1 MHFNYNSLRDFIAR
15 LEKEGEVIRIREKV
29 SPILEIT
36 EITDRICKS
45 GNGGKAILFEN
56 VACPERSR
64 RNGFDPQ
71 LNNSRTGVPVLIN
84 AFGSRKRMAMALG
97 VDDIE
102 EIARDI
108 QELIE
113 LKPPQNFIEK
123 IKFLPRLLE
132 ISHYPPKVITG
143 KTPCHEVVLTG
154 DEIDLFKFPILKCWP
169 LDGGRFI
176 TLPVVFTKSLK
187 NGKRNVGM
195 YRMQVYDKKTT
206 GMHWHIHKDGASH
219 YDEYKKAGK
228 RMEVA
233 VAIGTDPV
241 VTYSATAPL
250 PYGVDELLFAGMM
263 RKKGVELVKC
273 KTIDME
279 VPATAEIILE
289 GYVELNELREEGPFG
304 DHTGYYSLKGDYPVF
319 HITAITHRKNPIYFT
334 TIVGKPPMEDC
345 YMGKATERIF
355 LPMLRALNPEIVD
368 IDLPW
373 EGVFHNCVIVSM
385 KKRYPMHARKLM
397 TSLWGSGQMSFSKM
411 LLTVDDG
418 INVHN
423 YREIASVL
431 LNNINIEKDIFITEG
446 ILDVLDHSAPNPLY
460 GSKVGID
467 ATKKIEG
474 EGREGGMRNAECGV
488 RSFEPATHSIKDMIL
503 DIENINIPIGNERTE
518 MLFISIKKNKPYHVK
533 SLAEELSK
541 IISADCSGIL
551 IVLDNDVDI
560 NNISMVTWKIFNNV
574 DPKRDFYFF
583 DRRLIIDATRKW
595 KEEGHARDWP
605 PEIVMDSEVKKNIDM
620 RFSKT
625 AV

>member
-1 MHFNYNSLRDFIAR
+1 MYSINSVICPFVIFVFKIKNMRIHYNSLRDFLAR
-15 LEKEGEVIRIREKV
+15 LESEGELIRIKEKV

-56 VACPERSR
+56 TDDS
-64 RNGFDPQ
+64 GI
-71 LNNSRTGVPVLIN
+71 PVLIN
-84 AFGSRKRMAMALG
+84 AFGSKKRIAMALG
-97 VDDIE
+97 VDNVEDI
-102 EIARDI
+102 ANDI

-113 LKPPQNFIEK
+113 LKPPQNLIEK
-123 IKFLPRLLE
+123 LKFLPRLFE

-143 KTPCHEVVLTG
+143 KAPCHEVVLTG

-187 NGKRNVGM
+187 ERKRNVGM

-250 PYGVDELLFAGMM
+250 PYGVDELLFAGMI
-263 RKKGVELVKC
+263 RKRGVELVKC

-279 VPATAEIILE
+279 VPATAEIVLE
-289 GYVELNELREEGPFG
+289 GYVEPNELREEGPFG

-319 HITAITHRKNPIYFT
+319 HVTAITHRKNPIYFT

-355 LPMLRALNPEIVD
+355 LPMLKSLNPEIVD
-368 IDLPW
+368 MDLPW

-411 LLTVDDG
+411 LLTVDEA
-418 INVHN
+418 INVHD
-423 YREIASVL
+423 YREVASTL
-431 LNNINIEKDIFITEG
+431 LNNVDIERDIYITEG
-446 ILDVLDHSAPNPLY
+446 TLDVLDHSSPNYIY
-460 GSKVGID
+460 GSKIGVD
-467 ATKKIEG
+467 ATERIEG
-474 EGREGGMRNAECGV
+474 EDKRKEV
-488 RSFEPATHSIKDMIL
+488 RVSGQWSIVSGQLKEKIP
-503 DIENINIPIGNERTE
+503 DIIDINIPLNDVKNRII
-518 MLFISIKKNKPYHVK
+518 FISIKKDKPYHARIA
-533 SLAEELSK
+533 AEKLFKLTNGNNS
-541 IISADCSGIL
+541 ISIAVIL
-551 IVLDNDVDI
+551 DEDVNIKDI
-560 NNISMVTWKIFNNV
+560 STVIWKLFNNT
-574 DPKRDFYFF
+574 DPKRDFYFI
-583 DRRLIIDATRKW
+583 DGKLAIDATKKL
-595 KEEGHARDWP
+595 KEEGHPREWP
-605 PEIVMDSEVKKNIDM
+605 PEIIMDEEIKKRIDKK
-620 RFSKT
+620 FPLI
-625 AV
+625 

>member
-1 MHFNYNSLRDFIAR
+1 MRIHYNSLRDFLAR
-15 LEKEGEVIRIREKV
+15 LESEGELIRIKEKV

-56 VACPERSR
+56 TDDS
-64 RNGFDPQ
+64 GI
-71 LNNSRTGVPVLIN
+71 PVLIN
-84 AFGSRKRMAMALG
+84 AFGSKKRIAMALG
-97 VDDIE
+97 VDNVEDI
-102 EIARDI
+102 ANDI

-113 LKPPQNFIEK
+113 LKPPQNLIEK
-123 IKFLPRLLE
+123 LKFLPRLFE
-132 ISHYPPKVITG
+132 ISHYPPKLISG
-143 KTPCHEVVLTG
+143 KAPCHEVVLTD

-176 TLPVVFTKSLK
+176 TLPAVFTKSLK
-187 NGKRNVGM
+187 SGKRNVGM

-228 RMEVA
+228 KMELA
-233 VAIGTDPV
+233 VVIGTDPV

-250 PYGVDELLFAGMM
+250 PYGVDELLFAGMI
-263 RKKGVELVKC
+263 RKKGIELVKC
-273 KTIDME
+273 KTINME
-279 VPATAEIILE
+279 VPATAEIVLE
-289 GYVELNELREEGPFG
+289 GYVEPDELKEEGPFG

-355 LPMLRALNPEIVD
+355 LPMLKALNPEIVD

-411 LLTVDDG
+411 LLTVDEAID
-418 INVHN
+418 VHN
-423 YREIASVL
+423 YKEVVLNL
-431 LNNINIEKDIFITEG
+431 LNNLDIERDIYISEG
-446 ILDVLDHSAPNPLY
+446 TLDVLDHSAPNYIY

-467 ATKKIEG
+467 ATERIEG
-474 EGREGGMRNAECGV
+474 ETQRQEARRKGQWSVNSEQLKEKI
-488 RSFEPATHSIKDMIL
+488 PDIL
-503 DIENINIPIGNERTE
+503 DINIPLKDVKNRVI
-518 MLFISIKKNKPYHVK
+518 FISIKKDKPYHARIV
-533 SLAEELSK
+533 AEKLFKLTNGVNS
-541 IISADCSGIL
+541 ISIAVIL
-551 IVLDNDVDI
+551 DEDVNIKDI
-560 NNISMVTWKIFNNV
+560 STVIWKLFNNV
-574 DPKRDFYFF
+574 DPKRDFYFING
-583 DRRLIIDATRKW
+583 RLSIDATKKL
-595 KEEGHARDWP
+595 KEEGHPREWP
-605 PEIVMDSEVKKNIDM
+605 PEIVMDEEIKKRIDKI
-620 RFSKT
+620 FPLI
-625 AV
+625 

>member
-1 MHFNYNSLRDFIAR
+1 MRIHYNSLRDFLAR
-15 LEKEGEVIRIREKV
+15 LEGEGELIKIKEKV

-36 EITDRICKS
+36 EIIDRFCKS
-45 GNGGKAILFEN
+45 HNGGKAILFEN
-56 VACPERSR
+56 VDGS
-64 RNGFDPQ
+64 DPQ
-71 LNNSRTGVPVLIN
+71 LNNSGTGVPVLIN
-84 AFGSRKRMAMALG
+84 AFGSKKRMAVALG

-123 IKFLPRLLE
+123 LKFLPRLFE
-132 ISHYPPKVITG
+132 ISHYPPKIITG
-143 KTPCHEVVLTG
+143 KAPCQEVVLTG
-154 DEIDLFKFPILKCWP
+154 DEINLFKFPILKCWP

-187 NGKRNVGM
+187 SGKRNVGM

-233 VAIGTDPV
+233 IAIGTDPV

-250 PYGVDELLFAGMM
+250 PYGVDELLFAGMI
-263 RKKGVELVKC
+263 RKKGIELVKC

-279 VPATAEIILE
+279 VPATAEIVLE
-289 GYVELNELREEGPFG
+289 GYVEPNELREEGPFG

-345 YMGKATERIF
+345 YMGKATERLF
-355 LPMLRALNPEIVD
+355 LPMLKALNPEIID

-373 EGVFHNCVIVSM
+373 EGVFHNCIIVSM
-385 KKRYPMHARKLM
+385 KKKYPMHARKLM

-411 LLTVDDG
+411 LLTVDEA
-418 INVHN
+418 INVHD
-423 YREIASVL
+423 YKEVALRL
-431 LNNINIEKDIFITEG
+431 LNNIDIERDIYISEG
-446 ILDVLDHSAPNPLY
+446 TLDVLDHSSPNYIY

-467 ATKKIEG
+467 TTERIEG
-474 EGREGGMRNAECGV
+474 ETQRQEHRVSEQWPACATAD
-488 RSFEPATHSIKDMIL
+488 RSVNSGQLKEKIPDIL
-503 DIENINIPIGNERTE
+503 NINIPLKDVKNKVI
-518 MLFISIKKNKPYHVK
+518 FISIKKDKPYHARIV
-533 SLAEELSK
+533 AEKLFKLTNGNNSIRIAVILDEDVNIK
-541 IISADCSGIL
+541 DISTVI
-551 IVLDNDVDI
+551 
-560 NNISMVTWKIFNNV
+560 WKLFNNV
-574 DPKRDFYFF
+574 DPKRDFYFI
-583 DRRLIIDATRKW
+583 DWKLAIDATKKL
-595 KEEGHARDWP
+595 KEEGHPREWP
-605 PEIVMDSEVKKNIDM
+605 PEIIMDEEIKKRIDKI
-620 RFSKT
+620 FPLI
-625 AV
+625 

>member
-1 MHFNYNSLRDFIAR
+1 MRIHYNSLRDFLAR
-15 LEKEGEVIRIREKV
+15 LESEGELIRIKEKV

-36 EITDRICKS
+36 ELTDRICKS

-56 VACPERSR
+56 TDDS
-64 RNGFDPQ
+64 GI
-71 LNNSRTGVPVLIN
+71 PVLIN
-84 AFGSRKRMAMALG
+84 AFGSKKRMAMALG
-97 VDDIE
+97 VDNIE
-102 EIARDI
+102 EIVRDI

-123 IKFLPRLLE
+123 IKFLPRLFE
-132 ISHYPPKVITG
+132 ISHYPPKIITG
-143 KTPCHEVVLTG
+143 KAPCQEVVLTG

-187 NGKRNVGM
+187 SGKRNVGM
-195 YRMQVYDKKTT
+195 YRMQVYDKKIT

-233 VAIGTDPV
+233 VVIGTDPV

-250 PYGVDELLFAGMM
+250 PYGVDELLFAGMI

-279 VPATAEIILE
+279 VPATSEIVLE
-289 GYVELNELREEGPFG
+289 GYVETDKLKEEGPFG

-319 HITAITHRKNPIYFT
+319 HITAITHRNNPIYFT

-345 YMGKATERIF
+345 YMGKTTERIF
-355 LPMLRALNPEIVD
+355 LPMLKSLNPEIVD

-411 LLTVDDG
+411 LLTVDEA
-418 INVHN
+418 INVHD
-423 YREIASVL
+423 YKEVAMRL
-431 LNNINIEKDIFITEG
+431 LNNVDIERDIYITEG
-446 ILDVLDHSAPNPLY
+446 TLDVLDHSSPNYIY
-460 GSKVGID
+460 GSKIGVD
-467 ATKKIEG
+467 ATERIEG
-474 EGREGGMRNAECGV
+474 EDKRKEV
-488 RSFEPATHSIKDMIL
+488 RVSGQWSIVSGQLKEKIPDIL
-503 DIENINIPIGNERTE
+503 DINIPLKDVKAKVI
-518 MLFISIKKNKPYHVK
+518 FISIKKDKPYHARIA
-533 SLAEELSK
+533 AEKLFKLTNGVNS
-541 IISADCSGIL
+541 ISIAVIL
-551 IVLDNDVDI
+551 DEDVNIKDI
-560 NNISMVTWKIFNNV
+560 STVIWKLFNNT
-574 DPKRDFYFF
+574 DPKRDFYFI
-583 DRRLIIDATRKW
+583 DGKLAIDATKKL
-595 KEEGHARDWP
+595 KEEGHPREWP
-605 PEIVMDSEVKKNIDM
+605 PEIIMDEEIKKRIDKI
-620 RFSKT
+620 FPLI
-625 AV
+625 

>member
-1 MHFNYNSLRDFIAR
+1 MRIHYNSLRDFLAR
-15 LEKEGEVIRIREKV
+15 LEGEGELIKIKEKV

-45 GNGGKAILFEN
+45 GDGGKAILFEN
-56 VACPERSR
+56 VDGS
-64 RNGFDPQ
+64 DPQ
-71 LNNSRTGVPVLIN
+71 LNNSGTGVPVLIN
-84 AFGSRKRMAMALG
+84 AFGSKKRMAVALG

-123 IKFLPRLLE
+123 LKFLPRLFE
-132 ISHYPPKVITG
+132 ISHYPPKLISG
-143 KTPCHEVVLTG
+143 KAPCHEVVLTD

-176 TLPVVFTKSLK
+176 TLPAVFTKSLK
-187 NGKRNVGM
+187 SGKRNVGM

-233 VAIGTDPV
+233 VVIGTDPV

-250 PYGVDELLFAGMM
+250 PYGVDELLFAGMI
-263 RKKGVELVKC
+263 RKKGIELVKC
-273 KTIDME
+273 KTINME
-279 VPATAEIILE
+279 VPATAEIVLE
-289 GYVELNELREEGPFG
+289 GYVEPDELKEEGPFG

-355 LPMLRALNPEIVD
+355 LPMLKALNPEIVD

-411 LLTVDDG
+411 LLTVDEAID
-418 INVHN
+418 VHN
-423 YREIASVL
+423 YKEVVLNL
-431 LNNINIEKDIFITEG
+431 LNNLDIERDIYISEG
-446 ILDVLDHSAPNPLY
+446 TLDVLDHSAPNYIY

-467 ATKKIEG
+467 ATERIEG
-474 EGREGGMRNAECGV
+474 ETQRQEARRKGQWSVNSEQLKEKI
-488 RSFEPATHSIKDMIL
+488 PDIL
-503 DIENINIPIGNERTE
+503 DINIPLKDVKNRVI
-518 MLFISIKKNKPYHVK
+518 FISIKKDKPYHARIV
-533 SLAEELSK
+533 AEKLFKLTNGVNS
-541 IISADCSGIL
+541 ISIAVIL
-551 IVLDNDVDI
+551 DEDVNIKDI
-560 NNISMVTWKIFNNV
+560 STVIWKLFNNV
-574 DPKRDFYFF
+574 DPKRDFYFING
-583 DRRLIIDATRKW
+583 RLSIDATKKL
-595 KEEGHARDWP
+595 KEEGHPREWP
-605 PEIVMDSEVKKNIDM
+605 PEIVMDEEIKKRIDKI
-620 RFSKT
+620 FPLI
-625 AV
+625 

>member
-1 MHFNYNSLRDFIAR
+1 MRIHYNSLRDFLAR
-15 LEKEGEVIRIREKV
+15 LESEGELIRIKEKV

-56 VACPERSR
+56 TDDS
-64 RNGFDPQ
+64 GI
-71 LNNSRTGVPVLIN
+71 PVLIN
-84 AFGSRKRMAMALG
+84 AFGSKKRIAMALG
-97 VDDIE
+97 VDNVEDI
-102 EIARDI
+102 ANDI

-113 LKPPQNFIEK
+113 LKPPQNLIEK
-123 IKFLPRLLE
+123 LKFLPRLFE

-143 KTPCHEVVLTG
+143 KAPCHEVVLTG

-187 NGKRNVGM
+187 ERKRNVGM

-250 PYGVDELLFAGMM
+250 PYGVDELLFAGMI
-263 RKKGVELVKC
+263 RKRGVELVKC

-279 VPATAEIILE
+279 VPATAEIVLE
-289 GYVELNELREEGPFG
+289 GYVEPNELREEGPFG

-319 HITAITHRKNPIYFT
+319 HVTAITHRKNPIYFT

-355 LPMLRALNPEIVD
+355 LPMLKSLNPEIVD
-368 IDLPW
+368 MDLPW

-411 LLTVDDG
+411 LLTVDEA
-418 INVHN
+418 INVHD
-423 YREIASVL
+423 YREVASTL
-431 LNNINIEKDIFITEG
+431 LNNVDIERDIYITEG
-446 ILDVLDHSAPNPLY
+446 TLDVLDHSSPNYIY
-460 GSKVGID
+460 GSKIGVD
-467 ATKKIEG
+467 ATERIEG
-474 EGREGGMRNAECGV
+474 EDKRKEV
-488 RSFEPATHSIKDMIL
+488 RVSGQWSIVSGQLKEKIP
-503 DIENINIPIGNERTE
+503 DIIDINIPLNDVKNRII
-518 MLFISIKKNKPYHVK
+518 FISIKKDKPYHARIA
-533 SLAEELSK
+533 AEKLFKLTNGNNS
-541 IISADCSGIL
+541 ISIAVIL
-551 IVLDNDVDI
+551 DEDVNIKDI
-560 NNISMVTWKIFNNV
+560 STVIWKLFNNT
-574 DPKRDFYFF
+574 DPKRDFYFI
-583 DRRLIIDATRKW
+583 DGKLAIDATKKL
-595 KEEGHARDWP
+595 KEEGHPREWP
-605 PEIVMDSEVKKNIDM
+605 PEIIMDEEIKKRIDKK
-620 RFSKT
+620 FPLI
-625 AV
+625 

>member
-1 MHFNYNSLRDFIAR
+1 MRIHYNSLRDFLAR
-15 LEKEGEVIRIREKV
+15 LEGEGELIKIKEKV

-36 EITDRICKS
+36 EIIDRFCKS
-45 GNGGKAILFEN
+45 HNGGKAILFEN
-56 VACPERSR
+56 VDGS
-64 RNGFDPQ
+64 DPQ
-71 LNNSRTGVPVLIN
+71 LNNSGAGVPVLIN
-84 AFGSRKRMAMALG
+84 AFGSKKRMAVALG

-123 IKFLPRLLE
+123 LKFLPRLFE
-132 ISHYPPKVITG
+132 ISHYPPKIITG
-143 KTPCHEVVLTG
+143 KAPCHEVVLTD

-176 TLPVVFTKSLK
+176 TLPAVFTKSLK
-187 NGKRNVGM
+187 SGKRNVGM

-228 RMEVA
+228 KMELA
-233 VAIGTDPV
+233 VVIGTDPV

-250 PYGVDELLFAGMM
+250 PYGVDELLFAGMI
-263 RKKGVELVKC
+263 RKKGIELVKC
-273 KTIDME
+273 KTINME
-279 VPATAEIILE
+279 VPATAEIVLE
-289 GYVELNELREEGPFG
+289 GYVEPDELKEEGPFG

-355 LPMLRALNPEIVD
+355 LPMLKALNPEIVD

-411 LLTVDDG
+411 LLTVDEAID
-418 INVHN
+418 VHN
-423 YREIASVL
+423 YKEVVLNL
-431 LNNINIEKDIFITEG
+431 LNNLDIERDIYISEG
-446 ILDVLDHSAPNPLY
+446 TLDVLDHSSPNYIY
-460 GSKVGID
+460 GSKIGVD
-467 ATKKIEG
+467 ATERIEG
-474 EGREGGMRNAECGV
+474 ETQRQEARRKGQWSVNSEQLKEKI
-488 RSFEPATHSIKDMIL
+488 PDIL
-503 DIENINIPIGNERTE
+503 DINIPLKDVKNRVI
-518 MLFISIKKNKPYHVK
+518 FISIKKDKPYHARIV
-533 SLAEELSK
+533 AEKLFKLTNGVNS
-541 IISADCSGIL
+541 ISIAVIL
-551 IVLDNDVDI
+551 DEDVNIKDI
-560 NNISMVTWKIFNNV
+560 STVIWKLFNNV
-574 DPKRDFYFF
+574 DPKRDFYFING
-583 DRRLIIDATRKW
+583 RLSIDATKKL
-595 KEEGHARDWP
+595 KEEGHPREWP
-605 PEIVMDSEVKKNIDM
+605 PEIVMDEEIKKRIDKI
-620 RFSKT
+620 FPLI
-625 AV
+625 

>member
-1 MHFNYNSLRDFIAR
+1 MRIHYNSLKDFLAR
-15 LEKEGEVIRIREKV
+15 LEREGELIRIKERV
-29 SPILEIT
+29 SPNLEIT

-45 GNGGKAILFEN
+45 SDGGKAILFEN
-56 VACPERSR
+56 V
-64 RNGFDPQ
+64 NGSDPR
-71 LNNSRTGVPVLIN
+71 LNNLGTGVPVLIN
-84 AFGSRKRMAMALG
+84 AFGSKKRMAMALG

-102 EIARDI
+102 EIAKDI

-113 LKPPQNFIEK
+113 LKPPQNLIEK
-123 IKFLPRLLE
+123 IKFLPRLFE
-132 ISHYPPKVITG
+132 ISHYPPKVTTG
-143 KTPCHEVVLTG
+143 KAPCHEVILT
-154 DEIDLFKFPILKCWP
+154 DNEIDLFKFPILKCWP

-176 TLPVVFTKSLK
+176 TLPVVFTKSLN

-250 PYGVDELLFAGMM
+250 PYGVDELLFAGMI

-289 GYVELNELREEGPFG
+289 GYVEPNELREEGPFG
-304 DHTGYYSLKGDYPVF
+304 DHTGYYSLKGNYPVF

-355 LPMLRALNPEIVD
+355 LPMLKSLNPEIVD

-411 LLTVDDG
+411 ILTVDED
-418 INVHN
+418 INVHD
-423 YREIASVL
+423 YKEVAMRL
-431 LNNINIEKDIFITEG
+431 LNNIDIERDIYITEG
-446 ILDVLDHSAPNPLY
+446 TLDVLDHSAPNPVY
-460 GSKVGID
+460 GSKIGVD
-467 ATKKIEG
+467 ATERIEG
-474 EGREGGMRNAECGV
+474 ETQRQEVSLPLQAVSRGDKEQSSVISGQLKEKIP
-488 RSFEPATHSIKDMIL
+488 EIID
-503 DIENINIPIGNERTE
+503 INIPLNDVKNRII
-518 MLFISIKKNKPYHVK
+518 FISIKKDKPYHSRAITEKLFKLTNGFNSIRIAVI
-533 SLAEELSK
+533 LDEDVN
-541 IISADCSGIL
+541 INDIST
-551 IVLDNDVDI
+551 VV
-560 NNISMVTWKIFNNV
+560 WKLFNNT
-574 DPKRDFYFF
+574 DPKRDFYFI
-583 DRRLIIDATRKW
+583 DGKLAIDATKKL
-595 KEEGHARDWP
+595 KEEGHPREWP
-605 PEIVMDSEVKKNIDM
+605 PEIIMDEEIKKRIDKK
-620 RFSKT
+620 FPLI
-625 AV
+625 

>member
-1 MHFNYNSLRDFIAR
+1 MRIHYNSLRDFLAR
-15 LEKEGEVIRIREKV
+15 LESEGELIRIKEKV

-56 VACPERSR
+56 TDDS
-64 RNGFDPQ
+64 GI
-71 LNNSRTGVPVLIN
+71 PVLIN
-84 AFGSRKRMAMALG
+84 AFGSKKRIAMALG
-97 VDDIE
+97 VDNVEDI
-102 EIARDI
+102 ANDI

-113 LKPPQNFIEK
+113 LKPPQNLIEK
-123 IKFLPRLLE
+123 LKFLPRLFE

-143 KTPCHEVVLTG
+143 KAPCHEVVLTG

-187 NGKRNVGM
+187 ERKRNVGM

-250 PYGVDELLFAGMM
+250 PYGVDELLFAGMI
-263 RKKGVELVKC
+263 RKRGVELVKC

-279 VPATAEIILE
+279 VPATAEIVLE
-289 GYVELNELREEGPFG
+289 GYVEPNELREEGPFG

-319 HITAITHRKNPIYFT
+319 HVTAITHRKNPIYFT

-355 LPMLRALNPEIVD
+355 LPMLKSLNPEIVD
-368 IDLPW
+368 MDLPW

-411 LLTVDDG
+411 LLTVDEA
-418 INVHN
+418 INVHD
-423 YREIASVL
+423 YREVASTL
-431 LNNINIEKDIFITEG
+431 LNNVDIERDIYITEG
-446 ILDVLDHSAPNPLY
+446 TLDVLDHSSPNYIY
-460 GSKVGID
+460 GSKIGVD
-467 ATKKIEG
+467 ATERIEG
-474 EGREGGMRNAECGV
+474 EDKRKEV
-488 RSFEPATHSIKDMIL
+488 RVSGQWSIVSGQLKEKIP
-503 DIENINIPIGNERTE
+503 DIIDINIPLNDVKNRII
-518 MLFISIKKNKPYHVK
+518 FISIKKDKPYHARIA
-533 SLAEELSK
+533 AEKLFKLTNGNNS
-541 IISADCSGIL
+541 ISIAVIL
-551 IVLDNDVDI
+551 DEDVNIKDI
-560 NNISMVTWKIFNNV
+560 STVIWKLFNNT
-574 DPKRDFYFF
+574 DPKRDFYFI
-583 DRRLIIDATRKW
+583 DGKLAIDATKKL
-595 KEEGHARDWP
+595 KEEGHPREWP
-605 PEIVMDSEVKKNIDM
+605 PEIIMDEEIKKRIDKI
-620 RFSKT
+620 FPLI
-625 AV
+625 

>member
-1 MHFNYNSLRDFIAR
+1 MPINYNSLRDFIAR

-29 SPILEIT
+29 SPNLEIT

-45 GNGGKAILFEN
+45 SDGGKAILFEN
-56 VACPERSR
+56 VDGS
-64 RNGFDPQ
+64 DPQ
-71 LNNSRTGVPVLIN
+71 LNNSGTGVPVLIN
-84 AFGSRKRMAMALG
+84 AFGSKKRMAMALG

-113 LKPPQNFIEK
+113 LKPPQNLIEK
-123 IKFLPRLLE
+123 IKFLPRLFE
-132 ISHYPPKVITG
+132 ISHYPPKITSS
-143 KTPCHEVVLTG
+143 KSPCHEVVLTG

-289 GYVELNELREEGPFG
+289 GYVELNKLREEGPFG

-319 HITAITHRKNPIYFT
+319 HITAITHRKNPIYST
-334 TIVGKPPMEDC
+334 TIVGRPPMEDC

-355 LPMLRALNPEIVD
+355 LPMLKALNPEIID

-411 LLTVDDG
+411 ILTVDEDV
-418 INVHN
+418 NVHN

-431 LNNINIEKDIFITEG
+431 LNNINIERDIFITEG

-541 IISADCSGIL
+541 IISADCAGIL

-574 DPKRDFYFF
+574 DPKRDFYFV

-595 KEEGHARDWP
+595 KEEGHVRDWP
-605 PEIVMDSEVKKNIDM
+605 PEIVMDLEVKKNIDM

-625 AV
+625 AL

>member
-1 MHFNYNSLRDFIAR
+1 MRIHYNSLRDFLAR
-15 LEKEGEVIRIREKV
+15 LESEGELIRIKEKV
-29 SPILEIT
+29 SPILEVT

-45 GNGGKAILFEN
+45 SDGGKAILFEN
-56 VACPERSR
+56 VDGS
-64 RNGFDPQ
+64 DPR
-71 LNNSRTGVPVLIN
+71 LNNSGTGVPVLIN
-84 AFGSRKRMAMALG
+84 TFGSKKRMAMALG
-97 VDDIE
+97 VNDVE
-102 EIARDI
+102 EVARDI

-113 LKPPQNFIEK
+113 LKPPQNLIEK
-123 IKFLPRLLE
+123 IKFLPRLFE
-132 ISHYPPKVITG
+132 ISHYPPKIITG
-143 KTPCHEVVLTG
+143 KATCHEVVLTG

-187 NGKRNVGM
+187 SGKRNVGM

-206 GMHWHIHKDGASH
+206 GMHWHIHKDGAMH
-219 YDEYKKAGK
+219 YDEYRKAGK

-241 VTYSATAPL
+241 VTYAATAPL
-250 PYGVDELLFAGMM
+250 PYGIDELLFAGMI
-263 RKKGVELVKC
+263 RKTGVELVKC

-279 VPATAEIILE
+279 VPATAEIVLE
-289 GYVELNELREEGPFG
+289 GYVEPEELREEGPFG

-319 HITAITHRKNPIYFT
+319 HITAITHRKNLIYST

-411 LLTVDDG
+411 ILTVDDG

-423 YREIASVL
+423 YREIASIL

-541 IISADCSGIL
+541 IISADCAGIL

-574 DPKRDFYFF
+574 DPKRDFYFV

-605 PEIVMDSEVKKNIDM
+605 PEIVMDLEVKKNIDM

-625 AV
+625 AL

>member
-1 MHFNYNSLRDFIAR
+1 MSIRDIRVKIKNMRIHYNSLRDFLAR
-15 LEKEGEVIRIREKV
+15 LESEGELIRIKEKV
-29 SPILEIT
+29 SPNLEIT
-36 EITDRICKS
+36 EITDRVCKS

-56 VACPERSR
+56 TDDS
-64 RNGFDPQ
+64 GI
-71 LNNSRTGVPVLIN
+71 PVLIN
-84 AFGSRKRMAMALG
+84 AFGSKKRIAMALG
-97 VDDIE
+97 VDGIE
-102 EIARDI
+102 EIVRDI

-113 LKPPQNFIEK
+113 LKPPQNLIEK
-123 IKFLPRLLE
+123 IKFLPRLFE

-143 KTPCHEVVLTG
+143 KAPCHEVVLTG

-187 NGKRNVGM
+187 ERKRNVGM

-250 PYGVDELLFAGMM
+250 PYGVDELLFAGMI
-263 RKKGVELVKC
+263 RKRGVELVKC

-279 VPATAEIILE
+279 VPATAEIVLE
-289 GYVELNELREEGPFG
+289 GYVEPNELREEGPFG

-319 HITAITHRKNPIYFT
+319 HVTAITHRKNPIYFT

-355 LPMLRALNPEIVD
+355 LPMLKSLNPEIVD
-368 IDLPW
+368 MDLPW

-411 LLTVDDG
+411 LLTVDEA
-418 INVHN
+418 INVHD
-423 YREIASVL
+423 YREVASTL
-431 LNNINIEKDIFITEG
+431 LNNIDIERDIYITEG
-446 ILDVLDHSAPNPLY
+446 TLDVLDHSSPNYIY
-460 GSKVGID
+460 GSKIGVD
-467 ATKKIEG
+467 ATERIEG
-474 EGREGGMRNAECGV
+474 EDKRKEV
-488 RSFEPATHSIKDMIL
+488 RVSGQWSIVSGQLKEKIP
-503 DIENINIPIGNERTE
+503 DIIDINIPLNDVKNRII
-518 MLFISIKKNKPYHVK
+518 FISIKKDKPYHARIA
-533 SLAEELSK
+533 AEKLFKLTNGNNS
-541 IISADCSGIL
+541 ISIAVIL
-551 IVLDNDVDI
+551 DEDVNIKDI
-560 NNISMVTWKIFNNV
+560 STVIWKLFNNT
-574 DPKRDFYFF
+574 DPKRDFYFI
-583 DRRLIIDATRKW
+583 DGKLAIDATKKL
-595 KEEGHARDWP
+595 KEEGHPREWP
-605 PEIVMDSEVKKNIDM
+605 PEIIMDEEIKKRIDKK
-620 RFSKT
+620 FPLI
-625 AV
+625 

>member
-1 MHFNYNSLRDFIAR
+1 MHYNSLRDFLAR
-15 LEKEGEVIRIREKV
+15 LESEGELIRIKEKV

-56 VACPERSR
+56 TDDS
-64 RNGFDPQ
+64 GI
-71 LNNSRTGVPVLIN
+71 PVLIN
-84 AFGSRKRMAMALG
+84 AFGSKKRIAMALG
-97 VDDIE
+97 VDNVEDI
-102 EIARDI
+102 ANDI

-113 LKPPQNFIEK
+113 LKPPQNLIEK
-123 IKFLPRLLE
+123 LKFLPRLFE

-143 KTPCHEVVLTG
+143 KAPCHEVVLTG

-187 NGKRNVGM
+187 ERKRNVGM

-250 PYGVDELLFAGMM
+250 PYGVDELLFAGMI
-263 RKKGVELVKC
+263 RKRGVELVKC

-279 VPATAEIILE
+279 VPATAEIVLE
-289 GYVELNELREEGPFG
+289 GYVEPNELREEGPFG

-319 HITAITHRKNPIYFT
+319 HVTAITHRKNPIYFT

-355 LPMLRALNPEIVD
+355 LPMLKSLNPEIVD
-368 IDLPW
+368 MDLPW

-411 LLTVDDG
+411 LLTVDEA
-418 INVHN
+418 INVHD
-423 YREIASVL
+423 YREVASTL
-431 LNNINIEKDIFITEG
+431 LNNVDIERDIYITEG
-446 ILDVLDHSAPNPLY
+446 TLDVLDHSSPNYIY
-460 GSKVGID
+460 GSKIGVD
-467 ATKKIEG
+467 ATERIEG
-474 EGREGGMRNAECGV
+474 EDKRKEV
-488 RSFEPATHSIKDMIL
+488 RVSGQWSIVSGQLKEKIP
-503 DIENINIPIGNERTE
+503 DIIDINIPLNDVKNRII
-518 MLFISIKKNKPYHVK
+518 FISIKKDKPYHARIA
-533 SLAEELSK
+533 AEKLFKLTNGNNS
-541 IISADCSGIL
+541 ISIAVIL
-551 IVLDNDVDI
+551 DEDVNIKDI
-560 NNISMVTWKIFNNV
+560 STVIWKLFNNT
-574 DPKRDFYFF
+574 DPKRDFYFI
-583 DRRLIIDATRKW
+583 DGKLAIDATKKL
-595 KEEGHARDWP
+595 KEEGHPREWP
-605 PEIVMDSEVKKNIDM
+605 PEIIMDEEIKKRIDKK
-620 RFSKT
+620 FPLI
-625 AV
+625 

>member
-71 LNNSRTGVPVLIN
+71 LNNSGTGVPVLIN

-132 ISHYPPKVITG
+132 ISHYPPKIITG
-143 KTPCHEVVLTG
+143 KTPCQEVVLTG

>member
-1 MHFNYNSLRDFIAR
+1 MRIHYNSLRDFLAR
-15 LEKEGEVIRIREKV
+15 LESEGELIRIKEKV
-29 SPILEIT
+29 SPILEVT

-45 GNGGKAILFEN
+45 SDGGKAILFEN
-56 VACPERSR
+56 VDGS
-64 RNGFDPQ
+64 DPR
-71 LNNSRTGVPVLIN
+71 LNNSGTGVPVLIN
-84 AFGSRKRMAMALG
+84 TFGSKKRMAMALG
-97 VDDIE
+97 VNDVE
-102 EIARDI
+102 EVARDI

-113 LKPPQNFIEK
+113 LKPPQNLIEK
-123 IKFLPRLLE
+123 IKFLPRLFE
-132 ISHYPPKVITG
+132 ISHYPPKIITG
-143 KTPCHEVVLTG
+143 KATCHEVVLTG

-187 NGKRNVGM
+187 ERKRNVGM

-206 GMHWHIHKDGASH
+206 GMHWHIHKDGAMH
-219 YDEYKKAGK
+219 YDEYRKAGK

-241 VTYSATAPL
+241 VTYAATAPL
-250 PYGVDELLFAGMM
+250 PYGIDELLFAGMI
-263 RKKGVELVKC
+263 RKTGVELVKC

-279 VPATAEIILE
+279 VPATAEIVLE
-289 GYVELNELREEGPFG
+289 GYVEPEELREEGPFG

-319 HITAITHRKNPIYFT
+319 HITAITHRKNLIYST

-411 LLTVDDG
+411 ILTVDDG

-423 YREIASVL
+423 YREIASIL

-541 IISADCSGIL
+541 IISADCAGIL

-574 DPKRDFYFF
+574 DPKRDFYFV

-605 PEIVMDSEVKKNIDM
+605 PEIVMDLEVKKNIDM

-625 AV
+625 AL

>member
-1 MHFNYNSLRDFIAR
+1 MRIHYNSLRDFLAR
-15 LEKEGEVIRIREKV
+15 LEGEGELIKIKEKV

-36 EITDRICKS
+36 EIIDRFCKS
-45 GNGGKAILFEN
+45 HNGGKAILFEN
-56 VACPERSR
+56 VDGS
-64 RNGFDPQ
+64 DPQ
-71 LNNSRTGVPVLIN
+71 LNNSGTGVPVLIN
-84 AFGSRKRMAMALG
+84 AFGSKKRMAVALG

-123 IKFLPRLLE
+123 LKFLPRLFE
-132 ISHYPPKVITG
+132 ISHYPPKLISG
-143 KTPCHEVVLTG
+143 KAPCHEVVLTD

-176 TLPVVFTKSLK
+176 TLPAVFTKSLK
-187 NGKRNVGM
+187 SGKRNVGM

-228 RMEVA
+228 KMELA
-233 VAIGTDPV
+233 VVIGTDPV

-250 PYGVDELLFAGMM
+250 PYGVDELLFAGMI
-263 RKKGVELVKC
+263 RKKGIELVKC
-273 KTIDME
+273 KTINME
-279 VPATAEIILE
+279 VPATAEIVLE
-289 GYVELNELREEGPFG
+289 GYVEPDELKEEGPFG

-355 LPMLRALNPEIVD
+355 LPMLKALNPEIVD

-411 LLTVDDG
+411 LLTVDEAID
-418 INVHN
+418 VHN
-423 YREIASVL
+423 YKEVVLNL
-431 LNNINIEKDIFITEG
+431 LNNLDIERDIYISEG
-446 ILDVLDHSAPNPLY
+446 TLDVLDHSAPNYIY

-467 ATKKIEG
+467 ATERIEG
-474 EGREGGMRNAECGV
+474 ETQRQEARRKGQWSVNSEQLKEKI
-488 RSFEPATHSIKDMIL
+488 PDIL
-503 DIENINIPIGNERTE
+503 DINIPLKDVKNRVI
-518 MLFISIKKNKPYHVK
+518 FISIKKDKPYHARIV
-533 SLAEELSK
+533 AEKLFKLTNGVNS
-541 IISADCSGIL
+541 ISIAVIL
-551 IVLDNDVDI
+551 DEDVNIKDI
-560 NNISMVTWKIFNNV
+560 STVIWKLFNNV
-574 DPKRDFYFF
+574 DPKRDFYFING
-583 DRRLIIDATRKW
+583 RLSIDATKKL
-595 KEEGHARDWP
+595 KEEGHPREWP
-605 PEIVMDSEVKKNIDM
+605 PEIVMDEEIKKRIDKI
-620 RFSKT
+620 FPLI
-625 AV
+625 